1 MARDVL
7 TETASIRS
15 RAVWSSGDYAD
26 VADRLLPDLGAIL
39 VGAADVRPGAR
50 VLDVAAGAGN
60 VAIAAAAGAGADVVA
75 LDVTP
80 ELLQAGRRV
89 AERRGV
95 TLDWVEGD
103 AAQLPFEDA
112 TFDTVLSCVG
122 VMFVPD
128 HQRAADE
135 LLRVCRRGGTIGLL
149 SWTPEGFIGELFRTL
164 GPFASPPPGTLSPA
178 LWGQESHLL
187 ELFGDGVEDVRSRT
201 GIARNDSFE
210 TPDRVPRVHEAG
222 LRPDD
227 RDVREGGG
235 VRSRRGARSRVRRSL
250 RPALRAARRRRLARR
265 EGVPDHRC
273 HTGVI
278 ARGRPAGTVRPASR
292 GAYWR

>member
-15 RAVWSSGDYAD
+15 RAIWSSGDYAD
-26 VADRLLPDLGAIL
+26 VADRLLPELGAIL

-95 TLDWVEGD
+95 SLDWVEGD
-103 AAQLPFEDA
+103 AAQLPFEDG

-135 LLRVCRRGGTIGLL
+135 LVRICRPGGTIGLL

-164 GPFASPPPGTLSPA
+164 GPFNSPPPGTLSPA

-187 ELFGDGVEDVRSRT
+187 ELFGDDVENVRSRT

-210 TPDRVPRVHEAG
+210 SPIAFREYMKQAYGPTIATYAKAAESDRVEELDRAFAG
-222 LRPDD
+222 LCD
-227 RDVREGGG
+227 RRFEQLADGGW
-235 VRSRRGARSRVRRSL
+235 RVEKEYL
-250 RPALRAARRRRLARR
+250 ITVATRA
-265 EGVPDHRC
+265 
-273 HTGVI
+273 
-278 ARGRPAGTVRPASR
+278 
-292 GAYWR
+292 